1 MAINKNG
8 IVVVGAVFVDIKG
21 FPISQYIPG
30 GRNAGNITQVHG
42 GVCRNIAEDIANLE
56 LRPTLVSL
64 VDDSGIGTDVI
75 LKLGRH
81 KVNTEYMRAKR
92 DGMGTW
98 LAVFDNGGDVT
109 ASISKRPDLMPIC
122 DILDEKGDEIF
133 SNSDSIVFEM
143 DIEKEIAKKL
153 FYYAEKYNKKI
164 YCPVSNISIAA
175 ERRDFL
181 RKIDCFVCNIH
192 EAEMLFF
199 DNFENL
205 STEEILKKLK
215 ENVKNADLNSMV
227 VTMGENGAV
236 WADKFGSSGYCRAK
250 KVDVRDTTGA
260 GDSFF
265 AGVSAA
271 LTYGKNL
278 SEACEIGS
286 RLAASVITTTDNV
299 CPRFLPGELG
309 L

>member
-1 MAINKNG
+1 MAVNKNG

-199 DNFENL
+199 DSFENL

-215 ENVKNADLNSMV
+215 DNVKNADLNSMV

-236 WADKFGSSGYCRAK
+236 WADKFGSSGYSRAK

>member
-1 MAINKNG
+1 MAVNKNG

-30 GRNAGNITQVHG
+30 GRNAGNIKQVHG

-56 LRPTLVSL
+56 LRPTLISL
-64 VDDSGIGTDVI
+64 VDDSGIGTDVMY
-75 LKLGRH
+75 KLQRH
-81 KVNTEYMRAKR
+81 KVNTEYMRAKT

-98 LAVFDNGGDVT
+98 LAIFDNGGDVT

-133 SNSDSIVFEM
+133 SECDSIVFEM

-153 FYYAEKYNKKI
+153 FCYAEKYNKKI
-164 YCPVSNISIAA
+164 YCPVSNISIAS

-181 RKIDCFVCNIH
+181 RLVDCFVCNDH
-192 EAEMLFF
+192 EAEMLFY
-199 DNFENL
+199 DNFEDL
-205 STEEILKKLK
+205 STEEILEKLRQ
-215 ENVKNADLNSMV
+215 NVRNADLNSMV
-227 VTMGENGAV
+227 VTLGERGAV
-236 WADKFGSSGYCRAK
+236 WADKFGESGYCPAK
-250 KVDVRDTTGA
+250 RVDVRDTTGA

-265 AGVSAA
+265 AGVASA
-271 LTYGKNL
+271 LTYGKSL
-278 SEACEIGS
+278 AEACEIGS

-299 CPRFLPGELG
+299 CPRFLPEELG